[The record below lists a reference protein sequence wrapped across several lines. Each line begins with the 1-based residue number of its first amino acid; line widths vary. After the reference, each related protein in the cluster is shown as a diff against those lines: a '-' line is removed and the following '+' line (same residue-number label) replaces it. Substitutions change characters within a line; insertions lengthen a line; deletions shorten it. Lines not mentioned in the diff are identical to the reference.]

1 MSKEISIQW
10 KCKPNIY
17 DGDSSTIIEYLMTNA
32 EDEDEFNT
40 DCEYEIKIAWQ
51 IFSNRMCR
59 GSSWVDV
66 TEHNLY
72 RFCKWLMTHYR
83 ESDGKCV
90 IER

>member
-1 MSKEISIQW
+1 MGKEISIQW
-10 KCKPNIY
+10 MCKPNIY
-17 DGDSSTIIEYLMTNA
+17 DGDVSTIIKYLMTNA

-51 IFSNRMCR
+51 IFSHRMCR

-72 RFCKWLMTHYR
+72 RFAKWLMTHYR

-90 IER
+90 IEW

>member
-1 MSKEISIQW
+1 MGKEISIQW

-17 DGDSSTIIEYLMTNA
+17 DGDVSTIIKYLMVNT
-32 EDEDEFNT
+32 EDEDDFNT

-72 RFCKWLMTHYR
+72 RFAKWLMTHHR
-83 ESDGKCV
+83 ESDGRCV
-90 IER
+90 VEW